1 MTTMNNE
8 TPIISITPNNLELV
22 KANLSYREINEKLRK
37 YKKQPKYKIKIELS
51 ISSNSEEYSYEDEL
65 DEIEFQKDID
75 DDT

>member
-65 DEIEFQKDID
+65 DEMELQKDIE

>member
-1 MTTMNNE
+1 MTTNE
-8 TPIISITPNNLELV
+8 TEITSITPNNLELV
-22 KANLSYREINEKLRK
+22 KANLSYREINEKLIK

-65 DEIEFQKDID
+65 NEMELQKDIE